1 MMEML
6 PAIKERF
13 QRFQIVYH
21 IRVLGRHQHCLL
33 GGFHIEEAVY
43 GPRYYYPGMSVEVRQ
58 YEPELPDDVILVH
71 LHARPEVI
79 RQRMEIAPHPQPLVP
94 SSDVDEI
101 LQRFREEVQQS
112 WIHRPS
118 NCWPPS
124 SRRWSPTHVG
134 AVLLEQA
141 WVLTKVK
148 TDEGV
153 IVSAKPIPPPL
164 PLAQLPANAREQR
177 IASGHHVAAVPARL
191 NPLNSDT
198 RRPHNL
204 FGVLIHPHANV

>member
-1 MMEML
+1 MRIVAVGCEYSGVSTLIDRIDQWGKSRGIHHHLDDHFTIPDAYHLVPAEQQAMMDML

-21 IRVLGRHQHCLL
+21 IGVLGRYQHCLL

-79 RQRMEIAPHPQPLVP
+79 RQRMKTAPHPQPLVP

-101 LQRFREEVQQS
+101 LQRFQEEVGQS
-112 WIHRPS
+112 WIHRRLEIDTS
-118 NCWPPS
+118 DL
-124 SRRWSPTHVG
+124 SPEQ
-134 AVLLEQA
+134 LLATFFE
-141 WVLTKVK
+141 KV
-148 TDEGV
+148 
-153 IVSAKPIPPPL
+153 
-164 PLAQLPANAREQR
+164 
-177 IASGHHVAAVPARL
+177 VPHLDSKDSLIRL
-191 NPLNSDT
+191 LSP
-198 RRPHNL
+198 
-204 FGVLIHPHANV
+204 